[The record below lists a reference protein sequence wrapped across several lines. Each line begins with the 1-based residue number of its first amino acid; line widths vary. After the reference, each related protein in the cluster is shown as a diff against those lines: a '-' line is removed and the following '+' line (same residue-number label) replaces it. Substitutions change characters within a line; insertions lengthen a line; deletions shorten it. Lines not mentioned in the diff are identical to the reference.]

1 MRRFVA
7 VILTSLAGLCAT
19 AEEYTLDSIQNMARA
34 NYPAIRLFGIAEQ
47 IEEFTVANAASAWIP
62 QISLSGTASW
72 QSDVVSFPESM
83 TDIFS
88 ALGVDITG
96 LRKDQY
102 KVVLNIE
109 QMLWDGGY
117 TKAQKESAM
126 AEKDVSVQSAEA
138 ELYALR
144 DRINQLYFGILVL
157 NEQLRLNDLVTGILE
172 DNCNTVRAYI
182 ANGVAK
188 APDLAKIEAELVSNS
203 QQRTRL
209 QSSRKAYMQVL
220 SIMTGREL
228 DAGDTFV
235 KPEAVLYTEDETVVN
250 RPELRLYD
258 ARIASVEA
266 QRAALRSTLMPRFSL
281 FAQGLYGYPGL
292 NMFEDMMQY
301 KWSPNVYVGFRFQ
314 WNISSFYTHKNTGRK
329 LDASVQQIG
338 LQRET
343 FLYNTRLQQAQIS
356 TDIEQMRDIL
366 RDDDRLIQLRSSIR
380 EASEAQLRNGIILIS
395 DLLRDINDEHKANI
409 DKALHEIEYLKKL
422 YEMKYTLN
430 N

>member
-1 MRRFVA
+1 
-7 VILTSLAGLCAT
+7 
-19 AEEYTLDSIQNMARA
+19 
-34 NYPAIRLFGIAEQ
+34 
-47 IEEFTVANAASAWIP
+47 
-62 QISLSGTASW
+62 
-72 QSDVVSFPESM
+72 
-83 TDIFS
+83 
-88 ALGVDITG
+88 
-96 LRKDQY
+96 
-102 KVVLNIE
+102 
-109 QMLWDGGY
+109 
-117 TKAQKESAM
+117 
-126 AEKDVSVQSAEA
+126 
-138 ELYALR
+138 
-144 DRINQLYFGILVL
+144 
-157 NEQLRLNDLVTGILE
+157 
-172 DNCNTVRAYI
+172 
-182 ANGVAK
+182 
-188 APDLAKIEAELVSNS
+188 
-203 QQRTRL
+203 
-209 QSSRKAYMQVL
+209 
-220 SIMTGREL
+220 
-228 DAGDTFV
+228 
-235 KPEAVLYTEDETVVN
+235 
-250 RPELRLYD
+250 
-258 ARIASVEA
+258 
-266 QRAALRSTLMPRFSL
+266 MPRFSL

-380 EASEAQLRNGIILIS
+380 EASEAQLRNGTILIS